1 MEACLIPPLL
11 HRKKISMRKAIIT
24 DIIAALFILL
34 FVYAAISKLID
45 YQKFRVQLGQ
55 SPLLTAFAGWVA
67 WVIPS
72 MEILISLL
80 LITARFRL
88 IGLYASFTLM
98 VMFSAY
104 IVAITKFSEF
114 IPCSCGGVLYK
125 MNWSQHLAFDIVF
138 VVLAV
143 IALVLRPSGFSIRQ
157 ELTAI

>member
-1 MEACLIPPLL
+1 
-11 HRKKISMRKAIIT
+11 MRKAIIT
-24 DIIAALFILL
+24 DIIAALFIFL

-55 SPLLTAFAGWVA
+55 SPLLTAIAGWVA
-67 WVIPS
+67 WIIPS

-114 IPCSCGGVLYK
+114 IPCSCGGVLQN
-125 MNWSQHLAFDIVF
+125 MSWNQHLVF
-138 VVLAV
+138 NTVFTLLGLIGIFLQADQN
-143 IALVLRPSGFSIRQ
+143 IKGNLRATPSF
-157 ELTAI
+157 L